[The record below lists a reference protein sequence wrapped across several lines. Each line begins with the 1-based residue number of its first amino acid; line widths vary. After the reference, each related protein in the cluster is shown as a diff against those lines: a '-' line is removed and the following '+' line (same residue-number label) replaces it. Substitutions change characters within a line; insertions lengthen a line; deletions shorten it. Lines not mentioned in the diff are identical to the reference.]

1 MLFLENPPTL
11 LVEGLFVGKTI
22 GLADDATVGDGVVN
36 V

>member
-1 MLFLENPPTL
+1 MLLMEDASAF

-22 GLADDATVGDGVVN
+22 GLTDYATVGDGVVN